1 MGKRIIQI
9 KLVIVAVL
17 TFVMFNQCG
26 NPYRPKPT
34 ELTFADG
41 EQQGGSL
48 TTADSVTA
56 FENSVYQVTRAR
68 CVSCHDSQN
77 PVHASSDV
85 QQAHDIV
92 VNQFKVNFSNVASSR
107 LVAKLRDEA
116 HNCWSD
122 CSENAT
128 EMQLAIQD
136 WADAVDAIEEEIDD
150 QSGNDNG
157 TGNGTGNGNPG
168 FIVVPGLSSQ
178 AAFDQTVY
186 PITSIRCTT
195 CHINTFPKQANANKM
210 IAHNDLVNG
219 AKVDFTNTLNSRIV
233 QRLSTDEHNCWS
245 NNCASDANEMK
256 SAIDQWNALMEDT
269 LIADPNGGNNN
280 QNTDPMTTA
289 ESAMVAQ
296 VIAGTNLDVVAIN
309 ATSGAIVSPLVAVGG
324 SNGYIQIPEGLA
336 FNTNVNSTT
345 AGMVTYSFNVPTSG
359 TYKMSVVTEA
369 PTNSRDSMFIKVD
382 NENYF
387 DWHIPASASFT
398 NNVVT
403 RTSARTNKSWNLTA
417 GAHTLS
423 IKRREAG
430 LKFKDI
436 QFFAGSGDDT
446 LEPGTGYLEYDL
458 SGILGV
464 NDQVVFRAK
473 IKEFDEFSYQIWDAE
488 IISPTLNVRV
498 KNIKT
503 LINGYYNPQNSAFT
517 LVDTTTTP
525 NMNSVSP
532 YYLLSLKDQGIGIDK
547 FSFRF
552 EVLEV
557 GN

>member
-9 KLVIVAVL
+9 KLVIVAIL
-17 TFVMFNQCG
+17 TFFMFNQCG
-26 NPYRPKPT
+26 NPYRPQPT
-34 ELTFADG
+34 ELTFAGG

-56 FENSVYQVTRAR
+56 FENSVYQVSRAR
-68 CVSCHDSQN
+68 CVSCHASQN

-92 VNQFKVNFSNVASSR
+92 VNQFKVNFSNVANSR

-122 CSENAT
+122 CSENAM
-128 EMQLAIQD
+128 EMQLAIQE
-136 WADAVDAIEEEIDD
+136 WADAVNTIEEEIDD

-157 TGNGTGNGNPG
+157 NDDSG
-168 FIVVPGLSSQ
+168 FIVIPGLSSQ
-178 AAFDQTVY
+178 EAFDQTVY
-186 PITSIRCTT
+186 PITSVRCTT
-195 CHINTFPKQANANKM
+195 CHINQFPKHANSNKM
-210 IAHNDLVNG
+210 IAHNDLING

-233 QRLSTDEHNCWS
+233 QRLATDEHHCWS

-256 SAIDQWNALMEDT
+256 SAIDQWNTLMEDT
-269 LIADPNGGNNN
+269 LIPDPNGGSN
-280 QNTDPMTTA
+280 QSSDPMTTS
-289 ESAMVAQ
+289 ESGTVSQ
-296 VIAGTNLDVVAIN
+296 VILGTDLDVVSIN
-309 ATSGAIVSPLVAVGG
+309 ATSGIIESPFVVIGG
-324 SNGYIQIPEGLA
+324 ANGYVQIPEGLA
-336 FNTNVNSTT
+336 FNTNVNATNVGMSTYT
-345 AGMVTYSFNVPTSG
+345 FNIPTSG
-359 TYKMSVVTEA
+359 TYKMSAVTEA

-387 DWHIPASASFT
+387 DWHIPNSAAFA

-403 RTSARTNKSWNLTA
+403 RTSARSNKSWNLTA

-430 LKFKDI
+430 VKFKDI
-436 QFFAGSGDDT
+436 QFFAGSGDDV
-446 LEPGTGYLEYDL
+446 LGPGTGYLEYDI
-458 SGILGV
+458 SEMLGV

-488 IISPTLNVRV
+488 IISPTLNIRV

-517 LVDTTTTP
+517 MVDTITTP
-525 NMNSVSP
+525 NMSSVSP
-532 YYLLSLKDQGIGIDK
+532 YYLLSLKDKGITLDK
-547 FSFRF
+547 FSFKF

-557 GN
+557 SN